1 VLFINKLPLWIVN
14 SIRMFVADMKLWANV
29 HMKEESLIL
38 HKDLDNLLAWTKDR
52 LLRFNPEKCKVMHIG
67 HKIDTKYYG

>member
-1 VLFINKLPLWIVN
+1 
-14 SIRMFVADMKLWANV
+14 MFVADMKLWANV
-29 HMKEESLIL
+29 RMKEESLIL
-38 HKDLDNLLAWTKDR
+38 HEDLDNLLAWTKDR